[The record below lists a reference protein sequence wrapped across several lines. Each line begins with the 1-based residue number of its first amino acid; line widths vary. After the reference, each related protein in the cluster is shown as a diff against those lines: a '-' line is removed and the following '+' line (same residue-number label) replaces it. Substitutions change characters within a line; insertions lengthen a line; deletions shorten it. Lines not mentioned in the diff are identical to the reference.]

1 MEFIQII
8 QLTKEFPEYGTL
20 IFFGA
25 VLFLLKQYLNLLKD
39 FVGSIR
45 GIKSSIHKTP
55 KNIEAMASAE
65 ASASKEMKAIAIDY
79 GADRVGISLF
89 HNGTHSL
96 QNVHFLKTSVMVE
109 GLSGR
114 VGGVL
119 SVSQNRLV
127 AEYGD
132 LGDRIIVNKEHIA
145 VPDIDTMN
153 EDLKG
158 FSDFLRI
165 HFVKSLY
172 LLPLFVEKDGKRVV
186 DGCLYVHHCTEARV
200 LDDTQL
206 AEIQAR
212 AQAVYN
218 ELSKSNGVS
227 E

>member
-8 QLTKEFPEYGTL
+8 QLTKQFPEYGTL
-20 IFFGA
+20 IFFAA
-25 VLFLLKQYLNLLKD
+25 VLFLLKQYLNLFKG
-39 FVGSIR
+39 FVESIR

-65 ASASKEMKAIAIDY
+65 SKASKEMKAIAMDY

-96 QNVHFLKTSVMVE
+96 QNVHFLKTSAMVE

-145 VPDIDTMN
+145 IPDIEAMPN
-153 EDLKG
+153 DLRS
-158 FSDFLRI
+158 FSDFLKI

-186 DGCLYVHHCTEARV
+186 DGCLYMHHCTEARD
-200 LDDTQL
+200 LNEAQL
-206 AEIQAR
+206 AEIQSR

>member
-1 MEFIQII
+1 
-8 QLTKEFPEYGTL
+8 
-20 IFFGA
+20 
-25 VLFLLKQYLNLLKD
+25 
-39 FVGSIR
+39 
-45 GIKSSIHKTP
+45 
-55 KNIEAMASAE
+55 MAAAESA
-65 ASASKEMKAIAIDY
+65 ASKEMKAIAIDY

-96 QNVHFLKTSVMVE
+96 QNVHFLKVSVMVE

-114 VGGVL
+114 VGGIL

-132 LGDRIIVNKEHIA
+132 LGDRIIVNKEKIA
-145 VPDIDTMN
+145 IPDIDGMSD
-153 EDLKG
+153 DLKS
-158 FSDFLRI
+158 FSDFLKI

-186 DGCLYVHHCTEARV
+186 DGCLYVHHCTEAIA
-200 LDDTQL
+200 LEDTQL
-206 AEIQAR
+206 TKIQAR